1 MFSRASKASI
11 SVAFPYFEKLVVFPL
26 VMVIEDLYFLFIY
39 FFFLRRVGKFTN
51 YSTLIA
57 NEACQLGKNKE
68 ASKAA
73 L

>member
-26 VMVIEDLYFLFIY
+26 VMVIEDLYFLF
-39 FFFLRRVGKFTN
+39 LRRVGKFTN

>member
-39 FFFLRRVGKFTN
+39 LFIFKKSRKIHKL
-51 YSTLIA
+51 
-57 NEACQLGKNKE
+57 
-68 ASKAA
+68 
-73 L
+73 